1 MSIGGHSTSN
11 ARSTSPGDF
20 HIIRDTTLVPEVV
33 DCLYRSVYSY
43 ARSTRTHLLGNRT
56 TMAKSKGDTEHSD
69 TKLEIMDRA
78 ATLFA
83 EQGYG
88 SVGISEV
95 GSATG
100 LGRGALYYHI
110 GSKEELLCD
119 IMTAYMQNLIANA
132 EGLLFEVPDT
142 AERIDALSSDFIR
155 TMFKSRSAM
164 TVCFREVHSLGDEK
178 RAGVLGLHGR
188 YQQIWEQVFDEGAA
202 ARQCRPVT
210 RLETKAMLGM
220 YFYSFLWLR
229 ERTGSTPQEV
239 AEKFAG
245 IVKRA
250 VLIQT

>member
-1 MSIGGHSTSN
+1 MPQRHSRPWPENSGYGGLCVPFSIILRQTPC
-11 ARSTSPGDF
+11 T
-20 HIIRDTTLVPEVV
+20 HIR
-33 DCLYRSVYSY
+33 
-43 ARSTRTHLLGNRT
+43 GNRT
-56 TMAKSKGDTEHSD
+56 AMAKSKGDSQHSD

-95 GSATG
+95 GNATG

-132 EGLLFEVPDT
+132 ESLLAEVADT
-142 AERIDALSSDFIR
+142 GARIDALSSDFIR

-188 YQQIWEQVFDEGAA
+188 YQEIWEQVFEEGAA
-202 ARQCRPVT
+202 SGQSRAVT

-229 ERTGSTPQEV
+229 ERTGTTSQDV
-239 AEKFAG
+239 ADKFAG

-250 VLIQT
+250 VLIQP